1 MLEKRNSF
9 SQPLGFQE
17 LGVVKGH
24 HGIPEIN
31 EDLEKEAV
39 RMIDYTAL
47 PVISMFYLLSFL
59 VRTSGTRFNS
69 KAK

>member
-1 MLEKRNSF
+1 MSEKRNSF

-24 HGIPEIN
+24 HGIREIN

-39 RMIDYTAL
+39 RRIDYTAL

-59 VRTSGTRFNS
+59 VRTSGARINS
-69 KAK
+69 TAK